1 LNTSGGVQVGS
12 VTSLV
17 SFSHRFSYSK
27 TPANTPAEVI
37 FNDRLKFFLTPK
49 WYVDLTLSYR
59 AVGPQSFDYRKVFP
73 IERSIS
79 VVRDLHC
86 WVLRMEFTQRPNVKE
101 ASFYIDL
108 KTNLSGQRNVFTG
121 QKTDQFYPYRD
132 SSPDVSQIFPV
143 PAPH

>member
-1 LNTSGGVQVGS
+1 
-12 VTSLV
+12 
-17 SFSHRFSYSK
+17 
-27 TPANTPAEVI
+27 
-37 FNDRLKFFLTPK
+37 
-49 WYVDLTLSYR
+49 
-59 AVGPQSFDYRKVFP
+59 
-73 IERSIS
+73 
-79 VVRDLHC
+79 
-86 WVLRMEFTQRPNVKE
+86 MEFTQRPNVKE